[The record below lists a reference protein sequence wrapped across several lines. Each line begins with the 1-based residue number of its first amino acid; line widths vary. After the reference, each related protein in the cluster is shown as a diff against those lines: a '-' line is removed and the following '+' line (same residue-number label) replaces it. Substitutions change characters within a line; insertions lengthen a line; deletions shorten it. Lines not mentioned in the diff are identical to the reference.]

1 MVSKLIT
8 KYLNNEASEKEVA
21 LIFKW
26 IEASS
31 SNKKEFIALKKTWAL
46 TSVSEHTPKKDWQE
60 VQKKIRKTKPLQ
72 YKNWLKYAAAI
83 IVFISI
89 GKFYWDS
96 SNVNNKQIE
105 ENSIVLL
112 TEDKDNSIKIKY
124 DQENILSSSGKVIAE
139 HNKDEIIYKKA
150 STTSPTIYHTLNIP
164 LGKTFKVKLSD
175 RTTVHLNS
183 GTTFKYPKQFSTDG
197 NRLVYLQG
205 EAFFEVEKDAN
216 RPFIVNIDDVDVKV
230 LGTKFN
236 VSAYSNTT
244 NYSCVLVEGS
254 VDVSNANYNSLL
266 IPNEKASWNS
276 LSQQFKIEKVDT
288 NLYTS
293 WIHGEYILE
302 ASHFSEI
309 SKKLERAFNV
319 KIINNNKLLESQ
331 EFSGTINFKTST
343 IENILDLLKFDTY
356 FEYTI
361 KDNQIIISSN

>member
-1 MVSKLIT
+1 MISKLIT

-31 SNKKEFIALKKTWAL
+31 SNKKEFIALKKAWAL
-46 TSVSEHTPKKDWQE
+46 TSVSEHTLKKDWQE
-60 VQKKIRKTKPLQ
+60 IQKKVRKTKPLQ
-72 YKNWLKYAAAI
+72 YKTWLKYAAAI

-150 STTSPTIYHTLNIP
+150 STKSSAIYHTLNIP

-175 RTTVHLNS
+175 GTTVHLNS

-236 VSAYSNTT
+236 VSAYSNTA

-309 SKKLERAFNV
+309 AQKLERAFNV
-319 KIINNNKLLESQ
+319 KISNHNKLLELQ

-356 FEYTI
+356 FEYSI